1 MTVESCPIFC
11 FNENYENCLEP
22 CNLYSD
28 VLIHTGSIEQF
39 QWQNCIAVK
48 KTDDKLKVITGSNH
62 FLTWTSKDSI
72 GGYDIRYNIFSKLK
86 DNYYDIFNNTKPI
99 NYDFDDD
106 KTYVYLLDAFSF
118 SNSGHNLSECLD
130 KANYIIQNGYKNVLI
145 FRGFKEKHNYK
156 FIEILLPDVNFI
168 EIDLDTIYLVKNIV
182 VIPDCFFTIWKHYD
196 LIQTLKTKVC
206 EKYEDLYSE
215 FKNKKI
221 ILMKTNRN
229 INVYERSIQFVC
241 EDMLV
246 DLEANGYI
254 NIIPE
259 DCDPFKLII
268 YLMFAKTII
277 ISNGAVLYTN
287 KIFYN
292 LSANIIWIGFK
303 CPVNGCSDNIIAPSL
318 KFIYVQS
325 LILNK
330 DEILP
335 QIKELDI

>member
-1 MTVESCPIFC
+1 
-11 FNENYENCLEP
+11 
-22 CNLYSD
+22 
-28 VLIHTGSIEQF
+28 
-39 QWQNCIAVK
+39 
-48 KTDDKLKVITGSNH
+48 
-62 FLTWTSKDSI
+62 
-72 GGYDIRYNIFSKLK
+72 
-86 DNYYDIFNNTKPI
+86 
-99 NYDFDDD
+99 
-106 KTYVYLLDAFSF
+106 
-118 SNSGHNLSECLD
+118 
-130 KANYIIQNGYKNVLI
+130 VLI

-168 EIDLDTIYLVKNIV
+168 EIDLDTIYLVKNII
-182 VIPDCFFTIWKHYD
+182 VIPDCCYGIWTHYD

-229 INVYERSIQFVC
+229 RNVYQKSTQFVC

-246 DLEANGYI
+246 DLEANEYI

-277 ISNGAVLYTN
+277 ISNGAILFTN

-292 LSANIIWIGFK
+292 LNANIIYIAFK
-303 CPVNGCSDNIIAPSL
+303 SHADGNIDDIISPSL
-318 KFIYVQS
+318 KYIYVQS
-325 LILNK
+325 SILNK